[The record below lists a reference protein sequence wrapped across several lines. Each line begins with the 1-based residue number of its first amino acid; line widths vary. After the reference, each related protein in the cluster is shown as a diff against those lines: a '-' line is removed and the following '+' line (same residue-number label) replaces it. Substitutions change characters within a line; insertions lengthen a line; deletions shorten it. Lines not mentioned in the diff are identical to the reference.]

1 MAPLL
6 NFSPKKKVCFR
17 SCSLPDLNL
26 RLADMG
32 MVPGS
37 VWEMI
42 RKIPFSG
49 PMIVGNGQT
58 QISLREEDAARIFVD
73 PA

>member
-1 MAPLL
+1 MSLLQNYAPQ
-6 NFSPKKKVCFR
+6 KKVRFR
-17 SCSLPDLNL
+17 SCTLPDLNL

-37 VWEMI
+37 IWEMI

-49 PMIVGNGQT
+49 PLILGNGHT
-58 QISLREEDAARIFVD
+58 QISLREEDAARIMVE
-73 PA
+73 PV